1 MVQGITRHGLE
12 SRGSACPAWPAR
24 PWEQVPGAGC
34 EPPRKVSTVGAWAG
48 VEPWG
53 PFRVPEELPGQNLP
67 GAPCFGVFSW
77 RSRRPRSWAGA
88 ASKDSCQHVGGRGS
102 IWLIHP

>member
-24 PWEQVPGAGC
+24 PWEQVPSAGC

-67 GAPCFGVFSW
+67 GTPCFGDFFPGV
-77 RSRRPRSWAGA
+77 PGGQGAGLA
-88 ASKDSCQHVGGRGS
+88 QLPKTAVSTWEDAVPSG
-102 IWLIHP
+102 